1 MKLYDEKIL
10 GKLLDTYERSLLYSG
25 KNQINRSI
33 TFPIQRKTLPEYFD
47 ESALQYDTIH
57 QQLEQLETQGYIRL
71 IWKNKKRGH
80 ILEKCELA
88 IEHLEDAYRL
98 LHRKPKGTKEKEIF
112 SICDSYRGKAQ
123 ELDSFLVWVQE
134 RMQESMSVRRYV
146 DIDAPDDFRRLCE
159 LVFRILTNDAECFLR
174 QFSIRC
180 FQDSKIAEKDITKA
194 VHVIAEFSVEERFA
208 NLQEEEILAEYNIYR
223 NPSWLM
229 MKGNVRFSQISENGM
244 AEIDL
249 QLFTGGLGISNE
261 DIERIVWNPTEKI
274 EKIVTIE
281 NLTSFH
287 QWKTGNHDSVLCIYL
302 GGYHNHVKRE
312 FLKTLFQAYP
322 YAEYFHF
329 GDIDCGGFHIWKDL
343 CLKTKIPFK
352 TLSMDLETYHKYLK
366 WGRKLTE
373 QDRKALENMVKDP
386 FFGYQSELFKS
397 MLEHDVKLEQE
408 CIDAMSDIKMISL

>member
-1 MKLYDEKIL
+1 MKRYDEKIL

-25 KNQINRSI
+25 KNQVNRSI

-71 IWKNKKRGH
+71 VWKNKKHGH
-80 ILEKCELA
+80 ILEKCELV
-88 IEHLEDAYRL
+88 IEHLENAYML
-98 LHRKPKGTKEKEIF
+98 LHRKPKDVKEQEIF
-112 SICDSYRGKAQ
+112 TVCESYRGKAQ

-159 LVFRILTNDAECFLR
+159 LVFRILTNDTECFLR

-194 VHVIAEFSVEERFA
+194 VHVIAEFSNQERFS
-208 NLQEEEILAEYNIYR
+208 NLPEEEILAEYNIYR

-229 MKGNVRFSQISENGM
+229 MKGNVRFSEISGNDM
-244 AEIDL
+244 TEIDL
-249 QLFTGGLGISNE
+249 QLFAGGLGISNQ

-287 QWKTGNHDSVLCIYL
+287 QWKTENHDSVLCIYL

-312 FLKTLFQAYP
+312 FLKILFQAYP
-322 YAEYFHF
+322 NAEYYHF
-329 GDIDCGGFHIWKDL
+329 GDIDCGGFYIWKDL

-352 TLSMDLETYHKYLK
+352 MLYMDLETYHRYLK
-366 WGRKLTE
+366 WGRKLTD
-373 QDRKALENMVKDP
+373 QDRKALENMIKDP
-386 FFGYQSELFKS
+386 FFVEQSELFKS

-408 CIDAMSDIKMISL
+408 CIDVK